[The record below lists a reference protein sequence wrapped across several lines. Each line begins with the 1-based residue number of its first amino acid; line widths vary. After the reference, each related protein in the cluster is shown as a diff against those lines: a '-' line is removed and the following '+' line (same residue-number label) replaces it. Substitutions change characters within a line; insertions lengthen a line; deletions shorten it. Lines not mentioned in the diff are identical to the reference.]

1 MYAAS
6 IYPNPELPPIAARDP
21 NVNPLWFAVYTHA
34 RHEKVVAEEVRGMGI
49 TAFLPLVRRVRQWS
63 DRRKVVDFPL
73 FSGYVF
79 VKVPSDNECRS
90 RVLRANGV
98 LGFVGPRGRG
108 LSIPDTEIETVRLLV
123 DNDLPV
129 CAHPFLKIGQ
139 RVRIRGGSLN
149 GVEGI
154 LMSRSGEQSLIVSV
168 DAIQRSLSLR
178 IQGYD
183 VEPV

>member
-6 IYPNPELPPIAARDP
+6 IFPNPELPPISGTEPGVD
-21 NVNPLWFAVYTHA
+21 PLWFAVYTHA
-34 RHEKVVAEEVRGMGI
+34 RHEKVVAEEVKGMGI
-49 TAFLPLVRRVRQWS
+49 TAFLPLVRQVRQWS
-63 DRRKVVDFPL
+63 DRRKIVDFPL

-79 VKVPSDNECRS
+79 VKVAPNNDCRS

-108 LSIPDTEIETVRLLV
+108 LPIPDEEIETVRLLV
-123 DNDLPV
+123 EQDLPV

-154 LMSRSGEQSLIVSV
+154 LVSRSGEQSLIVSV